1 MKTTASEITGVDSK
15 TNAVNDVSTEMNIAN
30 EWDPVDETFRMLS
43 NHRRRQVL
51 LYLQEN
57 GSAAVGEL
65 AEHIASI
72 ENRKPVTAVSSRER
86 KRVYIA
92 LHQSHLSKMA
102 EAGIIEYNKN
112 RGTVSSTPNVD
123 RLCRMVS
130 DPTPERRWS
139 LYYLVQTAISVIV
152 VAVGA
157 IFFSASISLLA
168 GILLA
173 GYAALAIVHSV
184 GEYYSGKR
192 HSDNTEKHKKPAIPN
207 DRW

>member
-1 MKTTASEITGVDSK
+1 MKPAASEITGSNSK
-15 TNAVNDVSTEMNIAN
+15 TDAVNEISDKMKTNN
-30 EWDPVDETFRMLS
+30 EWDPVDERFRMLS

-57 GSAAVGEL
+57 GSAAVGDL

-72 ENRKPVTAVSSRER
+72 ENNKPITTISSQER

-112 RGTVSSTPNVD
+112 RGTVSTTPDVD
-123 RLCRMVS
+123 EMCRIIS

-139 LYYLVQTAISVIV
+139 LYYLVQTAISVVV

-157 IFFSASISLLA
+157 IFFSASISVLA

-184 GEYYSGKR
+184 GEYYPESKY
-192 HSDNTEKHKKPAIPN
+192 SQNTEKTQNA
-207 DRW
+207 DDSE

>member
-1 MKTTASEITGVDSK
+1 MKTTASEITGGDSK
-15 TNAVNDVSTEMNIAN
+15 TNAINDVSTEMNANN

-57 GSAAVGEL
+57 ENAAVGEL

-72 ENRKPVTAVSSRER
+72 ENKKPVATVSSRER

-102 EAGIIEYNKN
+102 TAGIIEYSKN
-112 RGTVSSTPNVD
+112 RGTVSTTANVD
-123 RLCRMVS
+123 RLCRMLS
-130 DPTPERRWS
+130 DSTPERRWS
-139 LYYLVQTAISVIV
+139 LYYLVQTAISVIL

-184 GEYYSGKR
+184 GEYYSESSYSQNIQKR
-192 HSDNTEKHKKPAIPN
+192 RRPAIQN
-207 DRW
+207 DK